1 MTVAVT
7 TLRTTLA
14 TALENAGV
22 WQVFS
27 FPPATPIAYSVIVQ
41 WDDPMLEPTN
51 NTYGTVA
58 PKANFKLIMIV
69 PMYDNQGNLINI
81 EDMVVGVFNKLA
93 ATTAL
98 QISVESVSAPSVLNG
113 VEMLQCELTLSI
125 MTSWS

>member
-7 TLRTTLA
+7 TLRSTLA
-14 TALENAGV
+14 TLLENSGV

-58 PKANFKLIMIV
+58 PKANFKIIMIV

-98 QISVESVSAPSVLNG
+98 QISIGSVSAPSVLNG
-113 VEMLQCELTLSI
+113 TEMLQCELTLSV

>member
-98 QISVESVSAPSVLNG
+98 QLSIGSVSAPSVLNG
-113 VEMLQCELTLSI
+113 VEMLQCELTLSV

>member
-98 QISVESVSAPSVLNG
+98 QISIGSVSAPSVLNG
-113 VEMLQCELTLSI
+113 VEMLQCELTLSV

>member
-14 TALENAGV
+14 TALTNAGV

-58 PKANFKLIMIV
+58 PKANFKIIMIV

-98 QISVESVSAPSVLNG
+98 QISIGSVSAPSVLNG
-113 VEMLQCELTLSI
+113 TEMLQCELTLSV

>member
-58 PKANFKLIMIV
+58 PKANFKIIMIV

-98 QISVESVSAPSVLNG
+98 QISIGSVSAPSVLNG

>member
-51 NTYGTVA
+51 NTYGIVA
-58 PKANFKLIMIV
+58 PKANFKIIMIV

-98 QISVESVSAPSVLNG
+98 QISIGSVSAPSVLNG

>member
-27 FPPATPIAYSVIVQ
+27 FPPATPIAYSVIIQ

-58 PKANFKLIMIV
+58 PKANFKIIMIV

-98 QISVESVSAPSVLNG
+98 QISIGSVSAPSVLNG